1 MDPRTEALDGLA
13 CQAVAL
19 ARRIVEA
26 SKPGPLE
33 AATILRAAETV
44 AHAYR
49 SLAAAMQLPGA
60 HSGGASVLEHRVV
73 RNPERAHELEQL
85 APGGHR
91 AVEAR

>member
-1 MDPRTEALDGLA
+1 MDPRTEALDARA
-13 CQAVAL
+13 CEAVAL
-19 ARRIVEA
+19 ARRIAEA

-60 HSGGASVLEHRVV
+60 HGVGASVLEHRHV

-85 APGGHR
+85 TQSGHV